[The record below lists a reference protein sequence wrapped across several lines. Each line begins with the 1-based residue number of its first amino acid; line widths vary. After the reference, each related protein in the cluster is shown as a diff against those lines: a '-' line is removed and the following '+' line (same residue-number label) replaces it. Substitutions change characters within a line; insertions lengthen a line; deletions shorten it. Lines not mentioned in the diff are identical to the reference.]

1 MITFDEWKADLERYY
16 NDDDNIK
23 KKKIPN
29 LLKDLSVRKKYIK
42 ETETKKA
49 PLLLNRPK
57 LK

>member
-23 KKKIPN
+23 KKKILN
-29 LLKDLSVRKKYIK
+29 LLKDLSIRKKYIK
-42 ETETKKA
+42 ETEMKKA